1 MDILHQILIGA
12 SSSMGGE
19 NGHSKVGFYVVRGG
33 EANDASHLVFYT
45 LSSSRR
51 EPSFRLSGIHELIG

>member
-51 EPSFRLSGIHELIG
+51 EPSF